1 MAKCFPSGIGFYG
14 RFRETRKRALLHCCS
29 EMKKPKRGVCSKSK
43 IIIYHVFRQVQ
54 PNFQILKYRNHLMH
68 ELSKQALVSSGLMN
82 QLRKNG
88 EPLTRKQVRAAS
100 SLSFCF
106 SHLVVS

>member
-1 MAKCFPSGIGFYG
+1 
-14 RFRETRKRALLHCCS
+14 
-29 EMKKPKRGVCSKSK
+29 
-43 IIIYHVFRQVQ
+43 
-54 PNFQILKYRNHLMH
+54 MH